1 MNPLTYED
9 IIIKL
14 LIATLFSAVIG
25 YERERNK
32 ANAGLKTHMIVGV
45 GATIIA
51 LIQQKI
57 EVETFI
63 MAQNYPELLGTFRVD
78 PSRLIAQVVS
88 GIGFLGAGTI
98 IVTKRNVTGL
108 TTAASIWATASIGL
122 AVGMDYLDVAIAGF
136 VIIFLIL
143 SVIKKIQKFHYH
155 ETVLIQ
161 YLQGPETLEKI
172 FEVFKTLNL
181 EAKQTKHELKP
192 FANERIYS
200 STFEISAA
208 KTFEFADLVSNLAK
222 LETVV
227 SVQSTNLE

>member
-1 MNPLTYED
+1 MNALTIQD

-14 LIATLFSAVIG
+14 LIATLFSAIIG

-57 EVETFI
+57 EVETF
-63 MAQNYPELLGTFRVD
+63 MLAQNFPDLLGTFRVD

-108 TTAASIWATASIGL
+108 TTAASIWATASLGL

-136 VIIFLIL
+136 AVIFMIL
-143 SVIKKIQKFHYH
+143 FVIKKIQRYHYH
-155 ETVLIQ
+155 ETIIIQ
-161 YLQGPETLEKI
+161 YFGGGETLESIKSI
-172 FEVFKTLNL
+172 FESLGLVS
-181 EAKQTKHELKP
+181 KQIKHELKP
-192 FANERIYS
+192 FANERIYA
-200 STFEISAA
+200 STFEINAS
-208 KTFEFADLVSNLAK
+208 KTFEFGDLVSELAK
-222 LETVV
+222 METIV